1 MESFYGGRQG
11 ASFVIKKSFKYIDFE
26 DPAWKAD
33 NAAWEADPDNNE
45 EPTEWHVMFR
55 CLNDTT
61 YHDVWYNE
69 YCIIDTTNKN
79 NPNNGKI
86 FRRVLPT
93 EGNDNLPYEYV
104 GTIVGPSSAAAMLK
118 PQSGLIKNFNDI
130 RAELENEWDGL
141 GIAENTKPVIY
152 DPSFSSGSNQQ
163 LSQWPDN
170 VELETYKV
178 EIDKGL
184 VHAINPKEENIVVKE
199 TIIDEEDGK
208 TKVKTSYDSE
218 KIVNDIKYNWFNVR
232 KNTEGNDGVVES
244 WCYIGF
250 EIPAPSF
257 TVEALYKTPGTKPE
271 VYLTENAKDFAFWH
285 DIHFDIP
292 GGIRGIS
299 VEKIFTNDTYTKKKD
314 EEGQDTPWD
323 YIEPTS
329 AWTFDQIEYDTLT
342 DTYSIKGE
350 TISYNKDKESSITT
364 DHQLPYETK
373 SLFCNLRII
382 NPRDNAEGED
392 WPVVLKNLTFFIGTI
407 EEIENVD
414 LNTETGH
421 LEVSYHN
428 EPADKW
434 DLRYPK
440 QITFKTATDQ
450 IQTGGEEKEITYN
463 TGYYDIDYSCGDD
476 ESGQF
481 GFVRKVTIAEDENG
495 LNGSLTFTNSIEDQT
510 QTYKFSYPKTLEFL
524 TTDNLHDGRW
534 KIDYFGAED
543 KSGQFGFVK
552 SVGIAEDENG
562 LNGTMTFNNT
572 IEAETQEFDF
582 SYPQDMSLNSDTGEW
597 EIDYFGAE
605 DKSGQLG
612 YVKAAAIDSNK
623 GTITFTNTI
632 EDRTTVQDLIYVKD
646 IDADAETGILT
657 ATYSNS
663 TTEDFV
669 QFDYPKSITI
679 NQSTGEYDIDYSKRD
694 NVTGQFGFVDKATID
709 SDNGTLTF
717 RNTATGNDVQTF
729 VYPKTIQMDTEGNVT
744 YINSASETI
753 DMGQLV
759 FVDDVVVDNAHQ
771 LLIAYTDNSQVETTA
786 NGTVELNG
794 KTYINYGQTIG
805 KLGITSG
812 PIPTGVI
819 DKATIDNI
827 VAWYNATYAQGMID
841 GEVSG
846 KLHVVTTEP
855 IDGTDPISYFVM
867 WDPDAKTW
875 YQVSEIAGAP
885 VGIPAQI
892 GGVLKT
898 GGSESWSYSDSEN
911 SLADGVVRF
920 VQLTE
925 NEQSLNTIF
934 PWQ

>member
-33 NAAWEADPDNNE
+33 RAAWEADPDNNE
-45 EPTEWHVMFR
+45 EPTEWHIMFR
-55 CLNDTT
+55 CLNDPT

-93 EGNDNLPYEYV
+93 EGNSNLPYEEI
-104 GTIVGPSSAAAMLK
+104 GTIVGPSSGAAMLK
-118 PQSGLIKNFNDI
+118 PQSGLIKFGDI
-130 RAELENEWDGL
+130 RAELEHKWDGL
-141 GIAENTKPVIY
+141 GISDKIQETNSFGHLVYEDINKNKIYVNANGKFMNGETGEEFQEDDPNRPQVEIKDLTPVFVTNEDGTDKKGPVLY
-152 DPSFSSGSNQQ
+152 DPSFSANSNIVQ
-163 LSQWPDN
+163 SQWPDN

-208 TKVKTSYDSE
+208 TKVKTSYDSK

-232 KNTEGNDGVVES
+232 KNTEGDDGVVES

-271 VYLTENAKDFAFWH
+271 VYLTDNAKDFAFWH

-299 VEKIFTNDTYTKKKD
+299 IEKIFTNDTHRKNVD
-314 EEGQDTPWD
+314 D
-323 YIEPTS
+323 S
-329 AWTFDQIEYDTLT
+329 DQIFVQRAWSFDNIHYDTKT
-342 DTYSIKGE
+342 DTYSLKGKDAQGNTVTE
-350 TISYNKDKESSITT
+350 DITYNSKGPSTISDKLKE
-364 DHQLPYETK
+364 PYSTK

-382 NPRDNAEGED
+382 NPKDNAEDED
-392 WPVVLKNLTFFIGTI
+392 WPIVLENLTFFIGVI
-407 EEIENVD
+407 EEIEYVKF
-414 LNTETGH
+414 NTDTGH
-421 LEVSYHN
+421 LQIAYHN
-428 EPADKW
+428 QDDDTW

-440 QITFKTATDQ
+440 QITFTTAKDT
-450 IQTGGEEKEITYN
+450 IQTDGSEKEIEYN

-476 ESGQF
+476 ESGHF
-481 GFVRKVTIAEDENG
+481 GFVRKIVLKEGEGEDTT
-495 LNGSLTFTNSIEDQT
+495 NGSLTFVNSIDNQT
-510 QTYKFSYPKTLEFL
+510 QTFKFHYPQDMELDSHT
-524 TTDNLHDGRW
+524 GIW
-534 KIDYFGAED
+534 KIDYFGAAD
-543 KSGQFGFVK
+543 KTGQFIYPRTLEIDQKTGEYDITYSNDSVDSGQFGFVDK
-552 SVGIAEDENG
+552 A
-562 LNGTMTFNNT
+562 T
-572 IEAETQEFDF
+572 I
-582 SYPQDMSLNSDTGEW
+582 SDT
-597 EIDYFGAE
+597 
-605 DKSGQLG
+605 
-612 YVKAAAIDSNK
+612 N
-623 GTITFTNTI
+623 GTITFHNTVTG
-632 EDRTTVQDLIYVKD
+632 DDVQDLIYVKD
-646 IDADAETGILT
+646 IDANAETGVLT

-663 TTEDFV
+663 ITEDFV
-669 QFDYPKSITI
+669 QF
-679 NQSTGEYDIDYSKRD
+679 
-694 NVTGQFGFVDKATID
+694 
-709 SDNGTLTF
+709 
-717 RNTATGNDVQTF
+717 
-729 VYPKTIQMDTEGNVT
+729 VYPKTMQMDVEGNVT
-744 YINSASETI
+744 YVNSASETI

-771 LLIAYTDNSQVETTA
+771 LLIAYTDNSQIETTA

-805 KLGITSG
+805 KLGVISG
-812 PIPTGVI
+812 PMPTGVV

-827 VAWYNATYAQGMID
+827 IAWYNTTYTQGMID

-855 IDGTDPISYFVM
+855 IDGTDSISYFVM
-867 WDPDAKTW
+867 WDPDAKIW

-892 GGVLKT
+892 GGVLEI
-898 GGSESWSYSDSEN
+898 GENESWSYSDSEN

-925 NEQSLNTIF
+925 NEEPLMVSF
-934 PWQ
+934 PWM